1 MQKIVIRTPNFIGD
15 TINTTPAIEL
25 LKEEYPDAE
34 FTLIGP
40 AFIRDIFKYDR
51 RVTRMICFEKGKR
64 KDRTLLKELRKEPY
78 DLGILFINTFISAL
92 LFKMARIR
100 KIIGYNNEGRGFL
113 LDFKLKINRNIHYI
127 NHYATLVNKFLNNK
141 YTFLP
146 PLTVTYTKEET
157 FGFENQQPTIGL
169 YLGGKN
175 KGYRRYPE
183 QLSVELLKQLSGYN
197 IVLIGDKNDNANHE
211 TYLEEARLPNAINL
225 TGKTT
230 VEGLINTISNLDLL
244 VTIDSAAMHIAAAT
258 ETPFIALMGL
268 STSPTSVILPKVD
281 FGKILK
287 VENNMINEE
296 NYMNNLC
303 PEIITDKINSLL
315 PPVIKKSKG
324 I

>member
-197 IVLIGDKNDNANHE
+197 IVLIGDKNDNLNHE
-211 TYLEEARLPNAINL
+211 TYLKEARLPNAINL

-244 VTIDSAAMHIAAAT
+244 ITIDSAAMHIAAAT

-296 NYMNNLC
+296 NYMNNLS
-303 PEIITDKINSLL
+303 PEIITDKIKSLL
-315 PPVIKKSKG
+315 SPK
-324 I
+324 

>member
-34 FTLIGP
+34 FTLVGP

-51 RVTRMICFEKGKR
+51 RITKMICFEKGKR

-78 DLGILFINTFISAL
+78 DLGVLFINTFVSAL

-113 LDFKLKINRNIHYI
+113 LDFKLRINRNVHYI

-146 PLTVTYTKEET
+146 PLTVAYTKEKT
-157 FGFENQQPTIGL
+157 FGFENHQPTIGL

-197 IVLIGDKNDNANHE
+197 IVLIGDKNDNLNHE
-211 TYLEEARLPNAINL
+211 TYLKETQLPNAINL
-225 TGKTT
+225 TEKTT
-230 VEGLINTISNLDLL
+230 IEGLINTISNLDLL

-258 ETPFIALMGL
+258 GTRFIALMGL
-268 STSPTSVILPKVD
+268 STSPTSVILPKVN
-281 FGKILK
+281 FGEILK
-287 VENNMINEE
+287 IENNRINEE
-296 NYMNNLC
+296 DYMGNLS
-303 PEIITDKINSLL
+303 PEIITDRIKSLL
-315 PPVIKKSKG
+315 LLK
-324 I
+324 

>member
-1 MQKIVIRTPNFIGD
+1 M
-15 TINTTPAIEL
+15 
-25 LKEEYPDAE
+25 
-34 FTLIGP
+34 
-40 AFIRDIFKYDR
+40 
-51 RVTRMICFEKGKR
+51 
-64 KDRTLLKELRKEPY
+64 KELRKEPY

-197 IVLIGDKNDNANHE
+197 IVLIGDKNDNLNHE
-211 TYLEEARLPNAINL
+211 AYLKEARLPNAINL

-296 NYMNNLC
+296 NYMNNLS
-303 PEIITDKINSLL
+303 PEIITDKIKSLL
-315 PPVIKKSKG
+315 SPK
-324 I
+324 